1 MKTIEKLSGTI
12 RRHQAVLADRYGVRV
27 AGLFGSYARG
37 EQTDQSDL
45 DLLVDI
51 VHPVSLLE
59 LVGAELYLSDILG
72 LKVDLIPKRSL
83 RQDLREAIAKET
95 VAI

>member
-1 MKTIEKLSGTI
+1 MKTTEKLCSTI
-12 RRHQAVLADRYGVRV
+12 RQHQALLADRYGVRV
-27 AGLFGSYARG
+27 VGLFGSYAKRQ
-37 EQTDQSDL
+37 QTRRSDL

-95 VAI
+95 VTI